1 MKNYLWSLAVSLVL
15 VGCGA
20 QQSGTVNV
28 TGLGAG
34 QYQPAVLVFEGQEGY
49 YARALAVCRQAA
61 ANRQTTAAQEGEL
74 QTITGVTEAATT
86 GAVIGT
92 AVAPEFDKT
101 SVEGALL
108 GAAVGAVLTI
118 PFAYAEGTR
127 KTANQTKFVLLKCL
141 HTASDDGKRW
151 EVLEACPEG
160 FRQDCT
166 WRR

>member
-1 MKNYLWSLAVSLVL
+1 MKNYIGSIAISLVL

-34 QYQPAVLVFEGQEGY
+34 QYQPAVLVFEGNEGF

-74 QTITGVTEAATT
+74 QTITGATKAATA
-86 GAVIGT
+86 GAVVGT
-92 AVAPEFDKT
+92 AVAPDFDK
-101 SVEGALL
+101 SSMEGALL
-108 GAAVGAVLTI
+108 GAAVGAVLSL

-141 HTASDDGKRW
+141 HTASDDGNRW
-151 EVLEACPEG
+151 EVLEECPEG
-160 FRQDCT
+160 YHQDCT